1 MHQSAALVLDACFTL
16 PLMRDSVG
24 RSIILT
30 IVREKNSHQIIMN
43 LIESKVKMTDVFS
56 YALAIFIFVITLQ
69 VTKVAFT
76 TADSIG
82 LMYRGE

>member
-43 LIESKVKMTDVFS
+43 LIESKGGFPFS
-56 YALAIFIFVITLQ
+56 GKYRAIDFFRSLSFELQ
-69 VTKVAFT
+69 
-76 TADSIG
+76 
-82 LMYRGE
+82 